1 MVRKLFRHRVTTKWE
16 IIEKDIVDGINL
28 RTIKIHG
35 RLILEL
41 MARGGM
47 RIGEVL
53 KLRFCDIQG
62 RKLIIQDP
70 KSGKEQEVVF
80 IPQKVADRLRE
91 YARQNCKNPND
102 RIFPISY
109 EAARIMVL
117 KSGNMVGIYL
127 RPHDLRRHAAI
138 YASRAGVPIEIISKI
153 ILRHANLSTTQLYL
167 GKISDVEAM
176 RWIDNLH
183 G

>member
-16 IIEKDIVDGINL
+16 IIEKDIVDGIIL

-53 KLRFCDIQG
+53 KLRKKDLKDQ
-62 RKLIIQDP
+62 KLILQSP
-70 KSGKEQEVVF
+70 KSGKEHEIVF

-91 YARQNCKNPND
+91 YVQKTCET
-102 RIFPISY
+102 S
-109 EAARIMVL
+109 EAAAFASKAMVL
-117 KSGNMVGIYL
+117 RKR
-127 RPHDLRRHAAI
+127 RPPPKR
-138 YASRAGVPIEIISKI
+138 
-153 ILRHANLSTTQLYL
+153 STSWRQP
-167 GKISDVEAM
+167 
-176 RWIDNLH
+176 
-183 G
+183 